1 VVKSSI
7 AATSIFAVAVAACSG
22 GANVAPGG
30 SAASVIS
37 QTSTFATRGTS
48 AVTASAASQSLCVS
62 GTTYQTVQ
70 DDEFSQDAALN
81 YTSGLPPAVEPAG
94 QMLWSTQYS
103 WGSRFNNDGADD
115 AFYTDPSQGFG
126 GYTPSVISGGTL
138 NITAEPVPSGYADP
152 TDGTP
157 RHWLSGVLVGSP
169 LRYGYVEVSAEE
181 PNLQGFWPAPLWL
194 LSSTGGTGKAPNLT
208 ELDANEVFGNVYPPG
223 TINQTIHYGSYT
235 SSLAAQTV
243 VTPQPDT
250 AYHTYGILWTSAGAQ
265 FFIDRL
271 ATSPMYPAKTLSAMY
286 PYINLGV
293 FASATWAAPPVT
305 SAPQTMRLQYYRWYQ
320 NAGASCSPSVITGP
334 TPTPTSTPRHRH

>member
-1 VVKSSI
+1 
-7 AATSIFAVAVAACSG
+7 
-22 GANVAPGG
+22 
-30 SAASVIS
+30 
-37 QTSTFATRGTS
+37 
-48 AVTASAASQSLCVS
+48 
-62 GTTYQTVQ
+62 
-70 DDEFSQDAALN
+70 
-81 YTSGLPPAVEPAG
+81 
-94 QMLWSTQYS
+94 MLWSTQYS

-243 VTPQPDT
+243 VTPQPDA

-271 ATSPMYPAKTLSAMY
+271 AKSPIYPAKTSSAMY
-286 PYINLGV
+286 PYINLQV
-293 FASATWAAPPVT
+293 FAGGTWAAPPAT
-305 SAPQTMRLQYYRWYQ
+305 HTPQTMSLQYYRWYQ
-320 NAGASCSPSVITGP
+320 KTGADCSPSVLGTGSAA
-334 TPTPTSTPRHRH
+334 TLTSTAYHHH